1 MSRITGSDAKALME
15 AYAAVY
21 VPQEEVVEEVVED
34 VEQLD
39 EQDVRALRAKAEEE
53 QRQKQIKQSEK
64 EFKAGG
70 GQAALNIARS
80 ERRNL
85 SRDDVIR
92 RGHLALKGNKEK
104 SALDGKVSYKDPK
117 KLSADAAKDLKDR
130 YPQNFRNSSGD
141 SGTGSS
147 SANVVSAKNIAGQQ
161 QKVTVGRKY
170 GATFGGQKGSVT
182 YDASGKRT
190 FTADKPETAKTEPV
204 KPAIGK
210 LGNTSFERRTPTST
224 ELKAAQ
230 AARASGAGPEKALQA
245 AKAAGAA
252 KVAPSV
258 KSRFPATNS
267 LGGVNAAS
275 STSPTASGS
284 VAPAT
289 AKLAATPKPTPV
301 APNRA
306 TGSKKPGSAFEQ
318 FDAYDVVLEY
328 LLDNGHADTVDEA
341 HYVMMEMDGETIANI
356 VEGSYEDRI
365 AANNK
370 KYDRNRKR
378 AAQRAADRNAARD
391 AGKTGAV
398 PGVGYVTPRRES
410 ETYRD
415 SAGVERHKSGAKMP
429 KKDSKDMSEQVLEHL
444 VAEGYADTEEAA
456 LEIMANMS
464 EEWKQSIVEGDALR
478 NTVKKLEAKRDAMNA
493 NKPGS
498 ANTAAPGKQS
508 VGAATYKAYQRLR
521 GV

>member
-170 GATFGGQKGSVT
+170 GATLGGQKGSVT

-252 KVAPSV
+252 KVAPSTPEV
-258 KSRFPATNS
+258 KQTAT
-267 LGGVNAAS
+267 
-275 STSPTASGS
+275 
-284 VAPAT
+284 
-289 AKLAATPKPTPV
+289 LAATPKPTPV

-341 HYVMMEMDGETIANI
+341 HYVMMEMDGETIADI

-378 AAQRAADRNAARD
+378 AAQRAADRNAARA

-398 PGVGYVTPRRES
+398 SGVGYVTPRRES

-444 VAEGYADTEEAA
+444 ISEGYADTEEAA